1 MINLY
6 EEIIGILEAHN
17 KTIADIQYIICPKVY
32 DFNSVYERMHYNDK
46 LYSININNFMEIAK
60 RTNYDNG
67 YGGNEIPLSLKIVGK
82 DWWLERD
89 EYDGSE
95 WFEYKTLPEKPE
107 EELFIEKIKI

>member
-17 KTIADIQYIICPKVY
+17 KTIADIQYIIYPKIINN
-32 DFNSVYERMHYNDK
+32 FESIYNK
-46 LYSININNFMEIAK
+46 LYTVDINDFMEIAK

-95 WFEYKTLPEKPE
+95 WFEYKTLPKKPE
-107 EELFIEKIKI
+107 EELSIERITRI

>member
-6 EEIIGILEAHN
+6 EEIIAILEAHN
-17 KTIADIQYIICPKVY
+17 KTIADIQYIIYPKII
-32 DFNSVYERMHYNDK
+32 NGLESIYNK
-46 LYSININNFMEIAK
+46 LCTVNIDNFMKIAK
-60 RTNYDNG
+60 ETNYDNG
-67 YGGNEIPLSLKIVGK
+67 YGRNEIPISLKIVGK
-82 DWWLERD
+82 DWWLERE